1 MAKLG
6 DFLKAVN
13 QSKENLMDSDP
24 LTEREYPP
32 FIVNRTLSYFVD
44 TVMYANEVNRRA
56 HTDHKLQFDYLLNT
70 IRSKKRF
77 SRWLK
82 PEENKNIDAIKD
94 YYGYSDQK
102 AKEVLG
108 ILSGEQLS
116 FIHESLNKGGLKN
129 DRRAKSRSSKSGK
142 SD

>member
-13 QSKENLMDSDP
+13 QSKENVMDNDP

-32 FIVNRTLSYFVD
+32 FVVNRTLSYFVD

-94 YYGYSDQK
+94 YYGY
-102 AKEVLG
+102 
-108 ILSGEQLS
+108 I
-116 FIHESLNKGGLKN
+116 
-129 DRRAKSRSSKSGK
+129 RRTIYRNIRRRSS
-142 SD
+142 